1 MNTCTSTPVA
11 ALDRRPHRAA
21 VELNGARQTREH
33 AAVALPMAL
42 LVITHNEAEKIGRCL
57 DSVTFAV
64 EKLVIDCGST
74 DATVEIAKAHGARVI
89 HQDWL
94 GFGKQRNF
102 GATQAS
108 HDWILYLDAD
118 EYLSAE
124 LVDEMLRRLPALL
137 ASDSAGAT
145 LVRAS
150 WFMGAPMRWYR
161 PMAREK
167 ITRLYHR
174 RRARWRD
181 VRVHESLEFIGRV
194 ARFRAPVCHDH
205 NPTLVH
211 RQCKLLRY
219 AELKMLDW
227 RDRGR
232 PTRLWEC
239 PFVFAAIFTKDYLLR
254 LAFLDGSRGFVAA
267 FIEASYAVYKRLRY
281 FELIRNPASARAS
294 AEEFSR
300 RNLRL

>member
-1 MNTCTSTPVA
+1 MT
-11 ALDRRPHRAA
+11 
-21 VELNGARQTREH
+21 
-33 AAVALPMAL
+33 L
-42 LVITHNEAEKIGRCL
+42 LVMTHNEAEKIGRCL
-57 DSVTFAV
+57 DSVTFVA
-64 EKLVIDCGST
+64 EKLVIDCGSS
-74 DATVEIAKAHGARVI
+74 DATVEIAKTHGARVV

-102 GATQAS
+102 GATQAA

-124 LVDEMLRRLPALL
+124 LVGEMMRHLPALL
-137 ASDSAGAT
+137 ASESAGAT

-181 VRVHESLEFIGRV
+181 VRVHESLEFTGHV
-194 ARFRAPVCHDH
+194 TRFRAPVYHDH

-219 AELKMLDW
+219 ACLLYTSD
-227 RDRGR
+227 
-232 PTRLWEC
+232 
-239 PFVFAAIFTKDYLLR
+239 AA
-254 LAFLDGSRGFVAA
+254 
-267 FIEASYAVYKRLRY
+267 
-281 FELIRNPASARAS
+281 
-294 AEEFSR
+294 
-300 RNLRL
+300 